1 MGTLGPQ
8 ADVLHRIGYEVLML
22 ALPAFAAS
30 YLFSFL
36 LVLAR
41 TWAFSEGRK
50 LWTRSRLVF
59 TAGLLC
65 VLVSTYIHWVVAF
78 TGTVVADLHR
88 MLGVG

>member
-1 MGTLGPQ
+1 MGPLGLET
-8 ADVLHRIGYEVLML
+8 DVLHRVGYEALIL
-22 ALPAFAAS
+22 ALPLFVAS

-50 LWTRSRLVF
+50 LWTRPRLLF
-59 TAGLLC
+59 TASLLC
-65 VLVSTYIHWVVAF
+65 VLVTTYLHWVLAF

-88 MLGVG
+88 ILGIG